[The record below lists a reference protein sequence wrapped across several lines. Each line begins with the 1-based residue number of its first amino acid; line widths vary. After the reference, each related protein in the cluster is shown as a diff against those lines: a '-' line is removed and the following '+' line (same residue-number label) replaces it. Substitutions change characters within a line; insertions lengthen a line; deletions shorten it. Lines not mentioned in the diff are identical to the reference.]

1 MFFHVRVLDFDHSGA
16 CRKLAAA
23 HTLVGQLEVVAVALA
38 VEGDDE
44 EEVVRKLGEE
54 ASWGEEAEME
64 VELVPTHLQLPA
76 GRPNPLPLGAHAQEE
91 EQGASE
97 EEADEPIQAV
107 LLEVAGSVAQA
118 YFPIFL

>member
-44 EEVVRKLGEE
+44 EEVARKLG
-54 ASWGEEAEME
+54 GGGKLG
-64 VELVPTHLQLPA
+64 V
-76 GRPNPLPLGAHAQEE
+76 GRDG
-91 EQGASE
+91 G
-97 EEADEPIQAV
+97 
-107 LLEVAGSVAQA
+107 GT
-118 YFPIFL
+118 